1 MTRKE
6 LEAEH
11 ERIERLVDCL
21 RILDLEVSR
30 PLANYQ
36 TWLKFYY
43 LIHEDLSGYRDRH
56 LAELRKHAGV

>member
-30 PLANYQ
+30 
-36 TWLKFYY
+36 WRIIKR
-43 LIHEDLSGYRDRH
+43 G
-56 LAELRKHAGV
+56 

>member
-30 PLANYQ
+30 PLANYRA
-36 TWLKFYY
+36 WLRFYY
-43 LIHEDLSGYRDRH
+43 HMREPLTKHRQRL
-56 LAELRKHAGV
+56 LAELKKYAGV